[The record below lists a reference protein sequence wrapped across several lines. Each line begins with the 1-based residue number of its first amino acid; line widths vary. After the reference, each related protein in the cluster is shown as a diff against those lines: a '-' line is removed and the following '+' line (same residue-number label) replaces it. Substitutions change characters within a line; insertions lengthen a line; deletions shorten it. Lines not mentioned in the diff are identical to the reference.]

1 MNDIVWG
8 DVLIQLGFLVILV
21 VITAFIIYA
30 IRTWVK
36 RSNQMNRIKMKLEN
50 LSERKKDH

>member
-1 MNDIVWG
+1 MNEIVWG
-8 DVLIQLGFLVILV
+8 DVLIQLGFLVILL

>member
-8 DVLIQLGFLVILV
+8 DVLIQLGFLVILL

-36 RSNQMNRIKMKLEN
+36 RSNQMNRIEKKLEDLN
-50 LSERKKDH
+50 EGENNH

>member
-8 DVLIQLGFLVILV
+8 DVLIQLGFLVILL

-36 RSNQMNRIKMKLEN
+36 RSNQMNRIEKKLEDLN
-50 LSERKKDH
+50 ERKKDY